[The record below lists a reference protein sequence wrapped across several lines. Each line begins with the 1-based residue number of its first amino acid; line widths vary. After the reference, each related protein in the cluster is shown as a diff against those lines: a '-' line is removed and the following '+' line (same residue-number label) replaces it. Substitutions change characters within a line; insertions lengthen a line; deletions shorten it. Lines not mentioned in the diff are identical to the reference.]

1 MNHRKTSELS
11 ELQVHIESTKRTFLK
26 YGSAKPSSLT
36 GINHSADAEVAFE
49 FIHKLKSLRDYF
61 SAPEGNAADDAFNEI
76 NVELGKFKAANS
88 LIQISNIGES
98 ILNKVVM
105 FSPILKKELTEQKE
119 TSIE

>member
-1 MNHRKTSELS
+1 MPKLLLSLFINSNHYVIIF
-11 ELQVHIESTKRTFLK
+11 QHLK
-26 YGSAKPSSLT
+26 
-36 GINHSADAEVAFE
+36 
-49 FIHKLKSLRDYF
+49 
-61 SAPEGNAADDAFNEI
+61 NAADDAFNEI

-105 FSPILKKELTEQKE
+105 FSPILKKTPNKRE